1 MSPTSQFANPAAGAA
16 DAAAEY
22 VRSLLALLADRPA
35 LEVLEGTPD
44 ELARAVAGLDAA
56 TAARPERAGKWSVL
70 EVVQHLADSDLV
82 WAYRVRRILAEER
95 PAITGY
101 DQDRWAERLRYR
113 DGRLE
118 DALALHRAVREGNL
132 RLLRSLAPEELRRV
146 GIHDERGEESIEL
159 LVKLYAAHDLV
170 HLRQIARIRAAVG

>member
-1 MSPTSQFANPAAGAA
+1 MTATSQFANPAAGAA
-16 DAAAEY
+16 DAAGEY
-22 VRSLLALLADRPA
+22 VRNLLALLGDRPP
-35 LEVLEGTPD
+35 LEVLERTPG

-101 DQDRWAERLRYR
+101 DQDRWAERLHYR
-113 DGRLE
+113 DGRIE

-132 RLLRSLAPEELRRV
+132 RLLRALSPEELRRV